1 MKDTKLFSCFADF
14 WQLTQDL
21 DDFQFK
27 KIIKSLPEEEQD
39 FLLIDMK
46 RGQWEDLIIRNR
58 VDKLIDAIRIEDKV
72 DLLDIRRKVI
82 KGKSQYLDKK
92 VWDKFI
98 TALFDISEDSR
109 HFNYVIGNIKAY
121 QEGDVIFL
129 VLGDAKERYG
139 SKD

>member
-1 MKDTKLFSCFADF
+1 MEDTKLFSCFADF

-21 DDFQFK
+21 DYFQFR
-27 KIIKSLPEEEQD
+27 KIIQSLPEEEQD

-46 RGQWEDLIIRNR
+46 KGQWEDLLIRNR
-58 VDKLIDAIRIEDKV
+58 IDKLIDSIKAEDDV

-82 KGKSQYLDKK
+82 KGKSQYINKR

-98 TALFDISEDSR
+98 TALFDISEDSS

-121 QEGDVIFL
+121 QEGDVVFL
-129 VLGDAKERYG
+129 ALGDTRERYG
-139 SKD
+139 SKE